1 MSLAE
6 RLRRAYLRW
15 SRLGAASL
23 LVLPFAVTSLLG
35 FLWLHERGMLLWF
48 VLGCVG
54 LASGIWSG
62 RLALAWQHR
71 RRARARGE
79 AIDEDDSQDAGE
91 GLRARLAHPPIDP
104 EWSARETEIYE
115 AARAAITERLTGP
128 VEWESLPEQAVAVV
142 EDVAG
147 RMSGGKR
154 GALDF
159 TLPEAL
165 LLIDRVALRY
175 REFLRSHV
183 PFSDQ
188 LSMRSVH
195 WLWSR
200 QDQARTA
207 WKYGYLAYRGL
218 RLAFNPPVGVLRELE
233 RAATAGL
240 QDRLSDQVVRDAQA
254 ILLEEVAQAAV
265 DLYSGRLK
273 FSDAELIEIQLG
285 SELRDRRSLARPD
298 DPVRIIVVGQ
308 ISAGKSTLINALA
321 GDEKA
326 ETDLAPTTD
335 TLTAHEMEIDD
346 IPCRLIDTMGLDGS
360 SRVHKALTAEILEA
374 DMVLWVLRAN
384 RPGRAVDIALRD
396 AVMAAFAEDP
406 ARRIPPIIPLA
417 TAVDMLLPDWPYTEN
432 RLPEAAQRVIGRM
445 ITALRADFAGP
456 LGDRPPIPVC
466 ARPPSWNLDTLHNAI
481 AAQLGDALMTQRNRR
496 RLESPQGLRFGENL
510 GRAGRG
516 VAAGVK
522 VFGGRL
528 WQAARNPGDKDAA
541 PTKEVGPRLPAKEP
555 AKGKTPES
563 GVFRKPRAPKD

>member
-1 MSLAE
+1 MSLGE

-15 SRLGAASL
+15 SRLGAAGL

-35 FLWLHERGMLLWF
+35 FLWLHDRGMLLYF

-54 LASGIWSG
+54 LAGGIWSG
-62 RLALAWQHR
+62 RLGLAWQQR
-71 RRARARGE
+71 RKARVEALARGE
-79 AIDEDDSQDAGE
+79 TIPPDDDAEDPA
-91 GLRARLAHPPIDP
+91 GLRERLANPPIDP
-104 EWSARETEIYE
+104 EWSERETAIYE
-115 AARAAITERLTGP
+115 AARAAIAERLPAP
-128 VEWESLPEQAVAVV
+128 VDWESLPEHAVAVV

-147 RMSGGKR
+147 RMSDGKR

-188 LSMRSVH
+188 FSMRSVH

-200 QDQARTA
+200 QDQARAA

-285 SELRDRRSLARPD
+285 SELRDRLSLARPD

-321 GDEKA
+321 GDGVA

-335 TLTAHEMEIDD
+335 RLTAHELVIDE
-346 IPCRLIDTMGLDGS
+346 IPCRLVDTMGLDGS
-360 SRVHKALTAEILEA
+360 AKVQELLAQEISQA
-374 DMVLWVLRAN
+374 DMVLWALRAN
-384 RPGRAVDIALRD
+384 RPGRAVDIGLRD
-396 AVMAAFAEDP
+396 AVMAWYAQDA
-406 ARRIPPIIPLA
+406 ARRIPPIIPVA
-417 TAVDMLLPDWPYTEN
+417 TAADALLPDWPYTEN
-432 RLPEAAQRVIGRM
+432 RLPEAAQAVIGKAVA
-445 ITALRADFAGP
+445 ALRKDFAGP

-481 AAQLGDALMTQRNRR
+481 AAQLGEALMAQRNRR

-516 VAAGVK
+516 VAKGVK

-528 WQAARNPGDKDAA
+528 WQAARKYDPGDAA
-541 PTKEVGPRLPAKEP
+541 PATEIAPLPDPADRPPGAKP
-555 AKGKTPES
+555 KGKS
-563 GVFRKPRAPKD
+563 